1 MVSFEPLLHPVV
13 PYEERAVIKAKR
25 ASSSTITSSIYTFC
39 CNASI
44 SSPHFVLTNF
54 SKTVQQ
60 LSHDLV
66 YDAHAQPL
74 IGSLLYP
81 QQLFSSLAISRA
93 RPFSFKN
100 CSLSCLISRACC
112 SLSQRRWLF
121 KRQTRFSAS
130 MLSKFGQFL
139 SSWKFILAREAK
151 HFSSSRFSENSCARI
166 TSSTEL
172 CFCKRRSSQREVSLL
187 IWYSRD
193 NSKRLLTSCWSEIM
207 YLIYKVDFTKKLHRL
222 QPVSFLDTL
231 HGGQFTLSTQLIQLN
246 YLVIPSHRRSTIVSL
261 VTYSFTQL

>member
-1 MVSFEPLLHPVV
+1 MALLKPFFFLQSVRISFSCVEGAALLKSK
-13 PYEERAVIKAKR
+13 E
-25 ASSSTITSSIYTFC
+25 ASHFTMTSNLYMFC

-54 SKTVQQ
+54 SRTVQQ

-81 QQLFSSLAISRA
+81 QQLFNSFAISKA

-130 MLSKFGQFL
+130 ILSKLGLFL
-139 SSWKFILAREAK
+139 
-151 HFSSSRFSENSCARI
+151 
-166 TSSTEL
+166 
-172 CFCKRRSSQREVSLL
+172 RS
-187 IWYSRD
+187 
-193 NSKRLLTSCWSEIM
+193 
-207 YLIYKVDFTKKLHRL
+207 
-222 QPVSFLDTL
+222 
-231 HGGQFTLSTQLIQLN
+231 
-246 YLVIPSHRRSTIVSL
+246 
-261 VTYSFTQL
+261 

>member
-1 MVSFEPLLHPVV
+1 MPPDLPSALYQNKPQSHLPKGLFSSKFVSSDPPIDGILRAPVTSSRPV
-13 PYEERAVIKAKR
+13 WRESRYQSQK
-25 ASSSTITSSIYTFC
+25 SSTITSSIYTFC

-166 TSSTEL
+166 TNSTEL

-193 NSKRLLTSCWSEIM
+193 NSKRLLTSCWSEICRGNG
-207 YLIYKVDFTKKLHRL
+207 YIIH
-222 QPVSFLDTL
+222 SN
-231 HGGQFTLSTQLIQLN
+231 S
-246 YLVIPSHRRSTIVSL
+246 
-261 VTYSFTQL
+261 

>member
-1 MVSFEPLLHPVV
+1 M
-13 PYEERAVIKAKR
+13 
-25 ASSSTITSSIYTFC
+25 TSNLYMFC

-54 SKTVQQ
+54 SRTVQQ

-81 QQLFSSLAISRA
+81 QQLFNSFAISKA

-130 MLSKFGQFL
+130 ILSKLGLFL
-139 SSWKFILAREAK
+139 RSWMFILAREAR
-151 HFSSSRFSENSCARI
+151 HFSRSRFSENSCARI

-172 CFCKRRSSQREVSLL
+172 CFCRRRSSQRALSLL

-193 NSKRLLTSCWSEIM
+193 NSNKLLTSWWSETI
-207 YLIYKVDFTKKLHRL
+207 YLK
-222 QPVSFLDTL
+222 
-231 HGGQFTLSTQLIQLN
+231 
-246 YLVIPSHRRSTIVSL
+246 
-261 VTYSFTQL
+261 